1 MPQVATITSKRQLT
15 IPVKIYKRLGFKSGQ
30 KVVVYE
36 TDNGLKIEPLLS
48 LVEKLAG
55 SVKLPK
61 RFKGKSVEEMIK
73 IARKERFSKR

>member
-15 IPVKIYKRLGFKSGQ
+15 IPVKIYKQLGFKSGQ

-36 TDNGLKIEPLLS
+36 TDNGVKIEPLLS

-55 SVKLPK
+55 SVRLPK